1 MTSLA
6 PIFSSKFTL
15 IFLFH
20 IRWVKSEDKPS
31 FEMVRNLIRY
41 EGLLAG
47 GSCGSNVYCA
57 VEEARKMPEGS
68 RIVVILPDSV
78 RNYMWFKDRL
88 LTYYRLLKYRLPDLS
103 PDNTQW
109 WHQLPVSVL
118 ALDDPIIV
126 SPTINCQKA
135 MEIMNKRNVDQLP
148 VVDPD
153 GSISVKLNSTG
164 RP

>member
-1 MTSLA
+1 M
-6 PIFSSKFTL
+6 I
-15 IFLFH
+15 
-20 IRWVKSEDKPS
+20 SE
-31 FEMVRNLIRY
+31 M
-41 EGLLAG
+41 GLLCG
-47 GSCGSNVYCA
+47 GSCGAAMSEA
-57 VEEARKMPEGS
+57 VKAAKELKKGQ

-78 RNYMWFKDRL
+78 RNYMTKFLSDDWMIANNFMAD
-88 LTYYRLLKYRLPDLS
+88 PDLH
-103 PDNTQW
+103 PDNELW

-153 GSISVKLNSTG
+153 GSISG
-164 RP
+164 A